1 MRKHTSP
8 KKKRLAI
15 ALVVILALS
24 VAAIVYATE
33 FSNTAVKVSVGV
45 HVGDTFTYKLTGISV
60 LGSLDA
66 KTPAYLSD
74 YNNTEYYQIKIIA
87 VNGSTV
93 SFITLWKFNNGTE
106 VTMPQILDIGNGNKT
121 DGNGFWAIYPA
132 NLKASDLLRPTG
144 YDKLRVNGTD
154 TQRYAASSRQR
165 NFWQIENQ
173 FFDSNDPTGN
183 TQRDDYVG
191 VYFDQQTGMATALT
205 NIQRFNQPQYNI
217 ILTYQLISS
226 NVWSV
231 R

>member
-1 MRKHTSP
+1 MRKRTSS
-8 KKKRLAI
+8 KKRRLAI
-15 ALVVILALS
+15 AAIVILAIS
-24 VAAIVYATE
+24 VAAVVYATE
-33 FSNTAVKVSVGV
+33 FSNTGKVSAGV

-60 LGSLDA
+60 LGSLDS
-66 KTPAYLSD
+66 KTPTYLSD

-106 VTMPQILDIGNGNKT
+106 VTIPQILDIGNGNKT
-121 DGNGFWAIYPA
+121 DNYGFWAIYPA

-154 TQRYAASSRQR
+154 TQRYADSSRQR
-165 NFWQIENQ
+165 NFFQIENQ
-173 FFDSNDPTGN
+173 FFDTHDPTGN

-205 NIQRFNQPQYNI
+205 NIQRFNNPQYNI
-217 ILTYQLISS
+217 IITYQLISS
-226 NVWSV
+226 NVWAV